1 MRPLCDNRCI
11 LHLDADAFFAS
22 LEQRDD
28 PKLRGRPVAVGTG
41 VVASCSYE
49 ARRYG
54 VTTGMRLTEARRLC
68 RELIVLPG
76 EYPRYE
82 QAARRVLA
90 ICAEQTPLVEVA
102 ALDDLYL
109 DLTGRT
115 GPPPDAPPDETPAG
129 QLAADLRAT
138 IGAEVRLSVSIG
150 IGTNKLVSRV
160 ATKEAKQRRS
170 RIEDRGSRIEEQ
182 AASAGGN
189 AGFLP
194 RSSIL
199 HPRSSAVLVPA
210 GHERVYLAPWPARVL
225 PGAGGRLG
233 DRLERLNVARVG
245 EVAGMPAPLLQGLFG
260 VVRGRTLHE
269 QSWGID
275 PRPVEPCRLPQSV
288 GRRTSFDP
296 PVAEKTFLAA
306 MLAYLLER
314 ACSWLRFQGLATKGL
329 TVTLRYGDY
338 QGAAGRTSFR
348 EPTDDEPRLKEAA
361 RERLGRLYQRRL
373 PLRYLGVE
381 LSPLTRRDD
390 RPTLFPDPEEE
401 RARRLLAVR
410 DAVRR
415 RFGFTALLTGDALL
429 LANQLDRDREN
440 FRLRTPC
447 LQGGWRGP
455 VPCPDS

>member
-1 MRPLCDNRCI
+1 MRPLADNRCI

-54 VTTGMRLTEARRLC
+54 VCTGMRLAEARRLC
-68 RELIVLPG
+68 RALIVVPG

-90 ICAEQTPLVEVA
+90 ICAEQTPLIEVA

-115 GPPPDAPPDETPAG
+115 GPPPDAPVPETAPG
-129 QLAADLRAT
+129 RVAAELRAA
-138 IGAEVRLSVSIG
+138 IRAEVRLGVSIG

-160 ATKEAKQRRS
+160 ATREAKQRVA
-170 RIEDRGSRIEEQ
+170 RGAWRVAREEE
-182 AASAGGN
+182 
-189 AGFLP
+189 P
-194 RSSIL
+194 
-199 HPRSSAVLVPA
+199 AVFTRPAVVSVPA
-210 GHERVYLAPWPARVL
+210 GHERAYLAPWPARVL
-225 PGAGGRLG
+225 PGAGGKLG
-233 DRLERLNVARVG
+233 DRLERLNVGRVG
-245 EVAGMPAPLLQGLFG
+245 EVAGMPAGLLHGLFG
-260 VVRGRTLHE
+260 AARGQTLHE

-275 PRPVEPCRLPQSV
+275 PRPVEPHRLPQSV

-296 PVAEKTFLAA
+296 PVAERPFLAA
-306 MLAYLLER
+306 MLVYLLER
-314 ACSWLRFQGLATKGL
+314 ACSWLRFRRLAARGL
-329 TVTLRYGDY
+329 TVTIRYGDY
-338 QGAAGRTSFR
+338 QGAAGRERFR
-348 EPTDDEPRLKEAA
+348 EPTDDEARLKEAA
-361 RERLGRLYQRRL
+361 RARLDRLYQRRL

-381 LSPLTRRDD
+381 LSPLAPRDD
-390 RPTLFPDPEEE
+390 RPTLFPDPDEE
-401 RARRLLAVR
+401 RARRLLEAR

-415 RFGFTALLTGDALL
+415 RFGFTSLLTGDALL
-429 LANQLDRDREN
+429 LADRLDRDRES

-447 LQGGWRGP
+447 LQGPWR
-455 VPCPDS
+455 

>member
-1 MRPLCDNRCI
+1 MRPSADNRCI

-54 VTTGMRLTEARRLC
+54 VGTGMRLAEARRLC

-115 GPPPDAPPDETPAG
+115 GPPPDAPPAETAPG
-129 QLAADLRAT
+129 RLAAALRAA
-138 IGAEVRLSVSIG
+138 IREEVSLGVSIG
-150 IGTNKLVSRV
+150 IGTNKLVARV
-160 ATKEAKQRRS
+160 ATKAAKQQRLRTADCEF
-170 RIEDRGSRIEEQ
+170 RQ
-182 AASAGGN
+182 SAM
-189 AGFLP
+189 
-194 RSSIL
+194 
-199 HPRSSAVLVPA
+199 VLVPA
-210 GHERVYLAPWPARVL
+210 GRERAYLAPWAVRVL
-225 PGAGGRLG
+225 PGAGGKLG
-233 DRLERLNVARVG
+233 DRLDRLYVRRVG
-245 EVAGMPAPLLQGLFG
+245 EVAGMPAGLLQGLFG
-260 VVRGRTLHE
+260 AGRGRTLHE
-269 QSWGID
+269 QAWGID
-275 PRPVEPCRLPQSV
+275 PRPVEPRCLPQSV

-296 PVAEKTFLAA
+296 PVAEKPFLAA

-314 ACSWLRFQGLATKGL
+314 ACSWLRFQRLAAKGL
-329 TVTLRYGDY
+329 TVTIRYGDY
-338 QGAAGRTSFR
+338 QGAAGRERFR
-348 EPTDDEPRLKEAA
+348 APTDDEARLKEAA

-381 LSPLTRRDD
+381 LSPLAPRDD
-390 RPTLFPDPEEE
+390 RLTLFPDPDEE
-401 RARRLLAVR
+401 RARRLCTAR

-429 LANQLDRDREN
+429 LADRLDRDRAG
-440 FRLRTPC
+440 FKLRTPC
-447 LQGGWRGP
+447 LTR
-455 VPCPDS
+455 